1 MLRSGEGICF
11 STIPLS
17 LVFDSENILPG
28 WYVMNSNKKQDDL
41 RLAPESLYHSCD
53 LSRLPF
59 QTTADLEEEYE
70 HLGQKRAM
78 DALKF
83 GIGIKH
89 DGYNLFVLGSTGVGK
104 NTTVKKLLAKE
115 SAAAE
120 TPSDWCYIN
129 NFTQHHKPL
138 FLKLPAGR
146 GNTLKSDMLQLL
158 EELLVAIPAAFESDE
173 YRTRVQ
179 TIQEEYKDKEIK
191 VFKDISDRAEEKNIT
206 LLRTPSGYTLAPKK
220 DGKVLAPPDF
230 EKLDESEQEEI
241 KRIVDEIEVL
251 LIEAIRKIPELY
263 KENRDRIKEL
273 DREISEVVVNQSISE
288 LAEEYAELPDVLKFF
303 DTVKQDII
311 ENVND
316 FRRYGEQR
324 EMGGENRQMI
334 LMALSKYHV
343 NVLVDNS
350 ETEGAPVM
358 FEDNPSYLNLVGR
371 VEHIA
376 QYGTLMTDF
385 TLIKAGALH
394 RANGGYLVLDARK
407 VLMSPFSW
415 EGLKRAIHAHEVRIE
430 ALERMLSMASTTS
443 LQPEPIPLDVKIV
456 LTGSR
461 LLYYLLKQYDPE
473 FGLLFKV
480 AADFAEDIDRND
492 ENSELYACMIAG
504 LQKENELAAFD
515 KHAVQRI
522 IEHCSRVI
530 EDGEKISL
538 HIGGLVDL
546 MREGDYWARQSKRD
560 VVTEQ
565 DIQKAIDTRR
575 NRLDQI
581 RERVHEQVIRGNYLL
596 DTSGEKVAQINA
608 LSVIQ
613 LGDYTFGRP
622 SRITATA
629 RLGQGKVIDIEREV
643 KLGGSIHSKGVLIL
657 SSYLANRYAKDQP
670 ISLSASLV
678 FEQSY
683 GFVEGDSASAAELC
697 TLLSALADIPIKQS
711 FSVTGSVNQYGE
723 IQTIGGVNEKIE
735 GFFDICDSRGLTGG
749 QAVVIP
755 QTNVKHLMLRA
766 DVREAIEEDKFA
778 VYSVNTIDQMMEL
791 LTGKESGVED
801 ACGHYPEGSINYL
814 VQKMIDQLNK
824 LRKTFSDDNR
834 KEKRDFSRKNERK
847 Q

>member
-1 MLRSGEGICF
+1 M
-11 STIPLS
+11 T
-17 LVFDSENILPG
+17 N
-28 WYVMNSNKKQDDL
+28 NKKQEN
-41 RLAPESLYHSCD
+41 RKLAVESLYHSCD
-53 LSRLPF
+53 LSQLSF
-59 QTTADLEEEYE
+59 QTTAELQDEHE

-89 DGYNLFVLGSTGVGK
+89 DGYNLFVLGSTGLGK
-104 NTTVKKLLAKE
+104 NTTVKKILAKE

-129 NFTQHHKPL
+129 NFTQYHKPL
-138 FLKLPAGR
+138 VLKLPAGR
-146 GNTLKSDMLQLL
+146 GNKLKSDMLLLL
-158 EELLVAIPAAFESDE
+158 EDLLVAIPAAFDSDE
-173 YRTRVQ
+173 YRARVQ
-179 TIQEEYKDKEIK
+179 AIEDEYKEKEMLA
-191 VFKDISDRAEEKNIT
+191 FKKISDKAEEKNIA
-206 LLRTPSGYTLAPKK
+206 LLRTPGGYTLGPKK
-220 DGKVLAPPDF
+220 DGKVLSPGEF
-230 EKLDESEQEEI
+230 QKLDEKEQEEI
-241 KRIVDEIEVL
+241 KRVVDEVEDE
-251 LIEAIRKIPELY
+251 LIETIRQVPALY
-263 KENRDRIKEL
+263 KENRNKIKQL
-273 DREISEVVVNQSISE
+273 GRETSEVAVTQSISE
-288 LAEEYAELPDVLKFF
+288 LAEKYAELTDVIKYL

-316 FRRYGEQR
+316 FRKYGEQ
-324 EMGGENRQMI
+324 MDAGGENHQMI
-334 LMALSKYHV
+334 LMALSKYRI

-350 ETEGAPVM
+350 QTEGAPII
-358 FEDNPSYLNLVGR
+358 FEDNPSYLNLIGR

-376 QYGTLMTDF
+376 QYGTLLTDF

-430 ALERMLSMASTTS
+430 SLERVLSLASTTS
-443 LQPEPIPLDVKIV
+443 LQPEPIPINVKVV

-492 ENSELYACMIAG
+492 ENSELYAQLIAG
-504 LQKENELAAFD
+504 LQKENELIAFD
-515 KHAVQRI
+515 KSAVQRI
-522 IEHCSRVI
+522 IEHCSRLL
-530 EDGEKISL
+530 DDSEKISL
-538 HIGGLVDL
+538 HMGSLLDL
-546 MREGDYWARQSKRD
+546 MREGDYWAKQAERKEVIED
-560 VVTEQ
+560 

-643 KLGGSIHSKGVLIL
+643 KLGGSIHSKGVMIL
-657 SSYLANRYAKDQP
+657 SSYLANCYAKDQP

-697 TLLSALADIPIKQS
+697 ALLSALSDVPIKQS
-711 FSVTGSVNQYGE
+711 ISVTGSVNQYGE

-735 GFFDICDSRGLTGG
+735 GFFDICDTRGLTGD
-749 QAVVIP
+749 QAVIIP

-766 DVREAIEEDKFA
+766 DVRAAVENNKFSI
-778 VYSVNTIDQMMEL
+778 YSVNTIDQMMTL
-791 LTGKESGVED
+791 LTGKEAGDKDED
-801 ACGHYPEGSINYL
+801 GHYPQGTINYL
-814 VQKMIDQLNK
+814 IQKRIDQLNR
-824 LRKTFSDDNR
+824 LRR
-834 KEKRDFSRKNERK
+834 KFAEDGKVKKPDFSRKNERK
-847 Q
+847 

>member
-1 MLRSGEGICF
+1 M
-11 STIPLS
+11 T
-17 LVFDSENILPG
+17 N
-28 WYVMNSNKKQDDL
+28 NKKQEN
-41 RLAPESLYHSCD
+41 RKLAVESLYRSCD
-53 LSRLPF
+53 LSQLSF
-59 QTTADLEEEYE
+59 QTTAELQDEHE

-89 DGYNLFVLGSTGVGK
+89 DGYNLFVLGSTGLGK
-104 NTTVKKLLAKE
+104 NTTVKKILAKE

-138 FLKLPAGR
+138 VLKLPAGR
-146 GNTLKSDMLQLL
+146 GNKLQSDMLQLL
-158 EELLVAIPAAFESDE
+158 EDLLAAIPATFESDE

-179 TIQEEYKDKEIK
+179 AIQEEYKDKEMK
-191 VFKDISDRAEEKNIT
+191 AFKEISDKAEEKDIA
-206 LLRTPSGYTLAPKK
+206 LLRTPGGYTLGPKK
-220 DGKVLAPPDF
+220 DGKVLSPGEF
-230 EKLDESEQEEI
+230 EKLDEKEQEEI
-241 KRIVDEIEVL
+241 KRVVDEIEDL
-251 LIEAIRKIPELY
+251 LIQTIHKVPELY
-263 KENRDRIKEL
+263 KENRDRIKQL
-273 DREISEVVVNQSISE
+273 NREISEVVVNQSISA
-288 LAEEYAELPDVLKFF
+288 LAAEYAELPDVLKYF
-303 DTVKQDII
+303 DMVKQDII

-316 FRRYGEQR
+316 FRKYGEQR
-324 EMGGENRQMI
+324 DAGGESHQMI
-334 LMALSKYHV
+334 LMALSKYQV

-350 ETEGAPVM
+350 QTEGAPVV
-358 FEDNPSYLNLVGR
+358 FEDNPNYMNLIGR

-376 QYGTLMTDF
+376 QYGTLLTDF
-385 TLIKAGALH
+385 TLIKAGAVH

-415 EGLKRAIHAHEVRIE
+415 EGLKRVIHAHEIRIE
-430 ALERMLSMASTTS
+430 ALERVLSLASTTS
-443 LQPEPIPLDVKIV
+443 LQPEPIPVDVKVV

-492 ENSELYACMIAG
+492 ENSELYARMIAG
-504 LQKENELAAFD
+504 LQKENELAPFD
-515 KHAVQRI
+515 KSAVQRI
-522 IEHCSRVI
+522 IEHCSRLL
-530 EDGEKISL
+530 EDSEKISL
-538 HIGGLVDL
+538 HMGGLLDL
-546 MREGDYWARQSKRD
+546 LREGDYWARQAERD
-560 VVTEQ
+560 IITEQ
-565 DIQKAIDTRR
+565 DIQKAIDTRH
-575 NRLDQI
+575 NRLDQL
-581 RERVHEQVIRGNYLL
+581 RERVHEQVIRGDYLL

-629 RLGQGKVIDIEREV
+629 RLGQGKVIDIEREA
-643 KLGGSIHSKGVLIL
+643 KLGGSIHSKGVMIL
-657 SSYLANRYAKDQP
+657 SSYLANRYARDQP

-683 GFVEGDSASAAELC
+683 GFVEGDSASAADLC
-697 TLLSALADIPIKQS
+697 ALLSALSGVPIKQN

-735 GFFDICDSRGLTGG
+735 GFFDICESRELTGN

-766 DVREAIEEDKFA
+766 DVREAVADNKFA
-778 VYSVNTIDQMMEL
+778 IYSVQTIDQMMQL
-791 LTGKESGVED
+791 LTGRD
-801 ACGHYPEGSINYL
+801 AGAKDAAGHYPEGSINDL
-814 VQKMIDQLNK
+814 VYKRIGQLNK
-824 LRKTFSDDNR
+824 LRKHFADENKT
-834 KEKRDFSRKNERK
+834 EKRDFSRKNERK

>member
-1 MLRSGEGICF
+1 M
-11 STIPLS
+11 T
-17 LVFDSENILPG
+17 N
-28 WYVMNSNKKQDDL
+28 NKKQEN
-41 RLAPESLYHSCD
+41 RKLAVESLYRSCD
-53 LSRLPF
+53 LSQLSF
-59 QTTADLEEEYE
+59 QTTAELQDEHE

-89 DGYNLFVLGSTGVGK
+89 DGYNLFVLGSTGLGK
-104 NTTVKKLLAKE
+104 NTTVKKILAKE

-138 FLKLPAGR
+138 VLKLPAGR
-146 GNTLKSDMLQLL
+146 GNKLQSDMLQLL
-158 EELLVAIPAAFESDE
+158 EDLLAAIPATFESDE

-179 TIQEEYKDKEIK
+179 AIQEEYKDKEMK
-191 VFKDISDRAEEKNIT
+191 AFKEISDKAEEKNIA
-206 LLRTPSGYTLAPKK
+206 LLRTPGGYTLGPKK
-220 DGKVLAPPDF
+220 DGKVLSPSEF
-230 EKLDESEQEEI
+230 EKLDEKEQEEI
-241 KRIVDEIEVL
+241 KRVVDEIEDL
-251 LIEAIRKIPELY
+251 LIETIHKVPELY
-263 KENRDRIKEL
+263 KENRDRIKQL
-273 DREISEVVVNQSISE
+273 NREISEVVVNQSISA
-288 LAEEYAELPDVLKFF
+288 LAAEYAELPDVLKYF
-303 DTVKQDII
+303 DMVKQDII

-316 FRRYGEQR
+316 FRKYGEQR
-324 EMGGENRQMI
+324 DAGGESHQMI
-334 LMALSKYHV
+334 LMALSKYQV

-350 ETEGAPVM
+350 QTEGAPVV
-358 FEDNPSYLNLVGR
+358 FEDNPNYMNLIGR

-376 QYGTLMTDF
+376 QYGTLLTDF

-415 EGLKRAIHAHEVRIE
+415 EGLKRVIHAHEIRIE
-430 ALERMLSMASTTS
+430 ALERVLSLASTTS
-443 LQPEPIPLDVKIV
+443 LQPEPIPVDVKVV

-492 ENSELYACMIAG
+492 ENSELYARMIAG
-504 LQKENELAAFD
+504 LQKENELAPFD
-515 KHAVQRI
+515 KSAVQRI
-522 IEHCSRVI
+522 IEHCSRLL
-530 EDGEKISL
+530 EDSEKISL
-538 HIGGLVDL
+538 HMGGLLDL
-546 MREGDYWARQSKRD
+546 LREGDYWARQAERD
-560 VVTEQ
+560 IITEQ
-565 DIQKAIDTRR
+565 DIQKAIDTRH
-575 NRLDQI
+575 NRLDQL
-581 RERVHEQVIRGNYLL
+581 RERVHEQVIRGDYLL

-629 RLGQGKVIDIEREV
+629 RLGQGKVIDIEREA
-643 KLGGSIHSKGVLIL
+643 KLGGSIHSKGVMIL
-657 SSYLANRYAKDQP
+657 SSYLANRYARDQP

-697 TLLSALADIPIKQS
+697 ALLSALSEVPIKQN

-735 GFFDICDSRGLTGG
+735 GFFDICESRELTGD

-766 DVREAIEEDKFA
+766 DVREAVADNKFA
-778 VYSVNTIDQMMEL
+778 IYSVQTIDQMMQL
-791 LTGKESGVED
+791 LTGRDAGVKD
-801 ACGHYPEGSINYL
+801 AAGHYPEGSINYL
-814 VQKMIDQLNK
+814 VHKRIGQLNK
-824 LRKTFSDDNR
+824 LRKRFDDEH
-834 KEKRDFSRKNERK
+834 KTEKRDFSRKNERK

>member
-1 MLRSGEGICF
+1 
-11 STIPLS
+11 
-17 LVFDSENILPG
+17 
-28 WYVMNSNKKQDDL
+28 MNSNTKQDDL
-41 RLAPESLYHSCD
+41 RLPADSLYHSCD

-59 QTTADLEEEYE
+59 QTTSDLEDGHEL
-70 HLGQKRAM
+70 LGQKRAM

-89 DGYNLFVLGSTGVGK
+89 DGYNLYVLGSTGLGK
-104 NTTVKKLLAKE
+104 NTTVKKILAKE

-138 FLKLPAGR
+138 VLQLPAGR
-146 GNTLKSDMLQLL
+146 GNKLQSDMLQLL

-191 VFKDISDRAEEKNIT
+191 TFKEISDRAEEKNIT

-220 DGKVLAPPDF
+220 DGKVLSPSDF
-230 EKLDESEQEEI
+230 EKLDESEQQDI
-241 KRIVDEIEVL
+241 KRLVDEIEVL

-273 DREISEVVVNQSISE
+273 DREISEVVVNQSVAR
-288 LAEEYAELPDVLKFF
+288 LADEYAELADVLKFF

-324 EMGGENRQMI
+324 EVGGENRQMI

-350 ETEGAPVM
+350 ETEGAPVI

-371 VEHIA
+371 IEHIA
-376 QYGTLMTDF
+376 QYGTLLTDF

-430 ALERMLSMASTTS
+430 ALERVLSMASTTS
-443 LQPEPIPLDVKIV
+443 LQPEPIPIDVKIV

-480 AADFAEDIDRND
+480 AADFSEDIERND
-492 ENSELYACMIAG
+492 ENSELYARMIAG

-515 KHAVQRI
+515 KYAVQRI
-522 IEHCSRVI
+522 IEHCSRVV

-538 HIGGLVDL
+538 HMGGLLDL
-546 MREGDYWARQSKRD
+546 MREGDYWARQSERD
-560 VVTEQ
+560 VITEQ

-581 RERVHEQVIRGNYLL
+581 RERVHEQVIRGDYLL

-613 LGDYTFGRP
+613 LGDYTFGKP
-622 SRITATA
+622 SRVTATA
-629 RLGQGKVIDIEREV
+629 RLGQGK
-643 KLGGSIHSKGVLIL
+643 GGLM
-657 SSYLANRYAKDQP
+657 
-670 ISLSASLV
+670 
-678 FEQSY
+678 
-683 GFVEGDSASAAELC
+683 
-697 TLLSALADIPIKQS
+697 
-711 FSVTGSVNQYGE
+711 
-723 IQTIGGVNEKIE
+723 IGRFG
-735 GFFDICDSRGLTGG
+735 
-749 QAVVIP
+749 
-755 QTNVKHLMLRA
+755 
-766 DVREAIEEDKFA
+766 
-778 VYSVNTIDQMMEL
+778 
-791 LTGKESGVED
+791 
-801 ACGHYPEGSINYL
+801 
-814 VQKMIDQLNK
+814 
-824 LRKTFSDDNR
+824 
-834 KEKRDFSRKNERK
+834 
-847 Q
+847 

>member
-1 MLRSGEGICF
+1 M
-11 STIPLS
+11 T
-17 LVFDSENILPG
+17 N
-28 WYVMNSNKKQDDL
+28 NKKQEN
-41 RLAPESLYHSCD
+41 RKLAVESLYRSCD
-53 LSRLPF
+53 LSQLSF
-59 QTTADLEEEYE
+59 QTTAELQDEHE

-89 DGYNLFVLGSTGVGK
+89 DGYNLFVLGSTGLGK
-104 NTTVKKLLAKE
+104 NTTVKKILAKE

-138 FLKLPAGR
+138 VLKLPAGR
-146 GNTLKSDMLQLL
+146 GNKLQSDMLQLL
-158 EELLVAIPAAFESDE
+158 EDLLAAIPATFESDE

-179 TIQEEYKDKEIK
+179 AIQEEYKDKEMK
-191 VFKDISDRAEEKNIT
+191 AFKEISDKAEEKDIA
-206 LLRTPSGYTLAPKK
+206 LLRTPGGYTLGPKK
-220 DGKVLAPPDF
+220 DGKVLSPGEF
-230 EKLDESEQEEI
+230 EKLDEKEQEEI
-241 KRIVDEIEVL
+241 KRVVDEIEDL
-251 LIEAIRKIPELY
+251 LIQTIHKVPELY
-263 KENRDRIKEL
+263 KENRDRIKQL
-273 DREISEVVVNQSISE
+273 NREISEVVVNQSISA
-288 LAEEYAELPDVLKFF
+288 LAAEYAELPDVLKYF
-303 DTVKQDII
+303 DMVKQDII

-316 FRRYGEQR
+316 FRKYGEQR
-324 EMGGENRQMI
+324 DAGGESHQMI
-334 LMALSKYHV
+334 LMALSKYQV

-350 ETEGAPVM
+350 QTEGAPVV
-358 FEDNPSYLNLVGR
+358 FEDNPNYMNLIGR

-376 QYGTLMTDF
+376 QYGTLLTDF
-385 TLIKAGALH
+385 TLIKAGAVH

-415 EGLKRAIHAHEVRIE
+415 EGLKRVIHAHEIRIE
-430 ALERMLSMASTTS
+430 ALERVLSLASTTS
-443 LQPEPIPLDVKIV
+443 LQPEPIPVDVKVV

-492 ENSELYACMIAG
+492 ENSELYARMIAG
-504 LQKENELAAFD
+504 LQKENELAPFD
-515 KHAVQRI
+515 KSAVQRI
-522 IEHCSRVI
+522 IEHCSRLL
-530 EDGEKISL
+530 EDSEKISL
-538 HIGGLVDL
+538 HMGGLLDL
-546 MREGDYWARQSKRD
+546 LREGDYWARQAERD
-560 VVTEQ
+560 IITEQ
-565 DIQKAIDTRR
+565 DIQKAIDTRH

-581 RERVHEQVIRGNYLL
+581 RERVHEQVIRGDYLL

-629 RLGQGKVIDIEREV
+629 RLGQGKVIDIEREA
-643 KLGGSIHSKGVLIL
+643 KLGGSIHSKGVMIL
-657 SSYLANRYAKDQP
+657 SSYLANRYARDQP

-697 TLLSALADIPIKQS
+697 ALLSALSGVPIKQN

-735 GFFDICDSRGLTGG
+735 GFFDICESRELTGD

-755 QTNVKHLMLRA
+755 QTNVKHLMLRV
-766 DVREAIEEDKFA
+766 DVREAVADNRFA
-778 VYSVNTIDQMMEL
+778 IYSVQTIDQMMQL
-791 LTGKESGVED
+791 LTGRDAGVKD
-801 ACGHYPEGSINYL
+801 AAGHYPEGSINDL
-814 VQKMIDQLNK
+814 VYKRIGQLNK
-824 LRKTFSDDNR
+824 LRKHFADENKT
-834 KEKRDFSRKNERK
+834 EKRDFSRKNERK

>member
-1 MLRSGEGICF
+1 M
-11 STIPLS
+11 T
-17 LVFDSENILPG
+17 N
-28 WYVMNSNKKQDDL
+28 NKKQEN
-41 RLAPESLYHSCD
+41 RKLAVESLYRSCD
-53 LSRLPF
+53 LSQLSF
-59 QTTADLEEEYE
+59 QTTAELQDEHE

-89 DGYNLFVLGSTGVGK
+89 DGYNLFVLGSTGLGK
-104 NTTVKKLLAKE
+104 NTTVKKILAKE

-138 FLKLPAGR
+138 VLKLPAGR
-146 GNTLKSDMLQLL
+146 GNKLQSDMLQLL
-158 EELLVAIPAAFESDE
+158 EDLLAAIPATFESDE

-179 TIQEEYKDKEIK
+179 AIQEEYKDKEMK
-191 VFKDISDRAEEKNIT
+191 AFKEISDKAEEKDIA
-206 LLRTPSGYTLAPKK
+206 LLRTPGGYTLGPKK
-220 DGKVLAPPDF
+220 DGKVLSPGEF
-230 EKLDESEQEEI
+230 EKLDEKEQEEI
-241 KRIVDEIEVL
+241 KRVVDEIEDL
-251 LIEAIRKIPELY
+251 LIQTIHKVPELY
-263 KENRDRIKEL
+263 KENRDRIKQL
-273 DREISEVVVNQSISE
+273 NREISEVVVNQSISA
-288 LAEEYAELPDVLKFF
+288 LAAEYAELPDVLKYF
-303 DTVKQDII
+303 DMVKQDII

-316 FRRYGEQR
+316 FRKYGEQR
-324 EMGGENRQMI
+324 DAGGESHQMI
-334 LMALSKYHV
+334 LMALSKYQV

-350 ETEGAPVM
+350 QTEGAPVV
-358 FEDNPSYLNLVGR
+358 FEDNPNYMNLIGR

-376 QYGTLMTDF
+376 QYGTLLTDF
-385 TLIKAGALH
+385 TLIKAGAVH

-415 EGLKRAIHAHEVRIE
+415 EGLKRVIHAHEIRIE
-430 ALERMLSMASTTS
+430 ALERVLSLASTTS
-443 LQPEPIPLDVKIV
+443 LQPEPIPVDVKVV

-492 ENSELYACMIAG
+492 ENSELYARMIAG
-504 LQKENELAAFD
+504 LQKENELAPFD
-515 KHAVQRI
+515 KSAVQRI
-522 IEHCSRVI
+522 IEHCSRLL
-530 EDGEKISL
+530 EDSEKISL
-538 HIGGLVDL
+538 HMGGLLDL
-546 MREGDYWARQSKRD
+546 LREGDYWARQAERD
-560 VVTEQ
+560 IITEQ
-565 DIQKAIDTRR
+565 DIQKAIDTRH

-581 RERVHEQVIRGNYLL
+581 RERVHEQVIRGDYLL

-629 RLGQGKVIDIEREV
+629 RLGQGKVIDIEREA
-643 KLGGSIHSKGVLIL
+643 KLGGSIHSKGVMIL
-657 SSYLANRYAKDQP
+657 SSYLANRYARDQP

-697 TLLSALADIPIKQS
+697 ALLSALSGVPIKQN

-735 GFFDICDSRGLTGG
+735 GFFDICESRELTGD

-755 QTNVKHLMLRA
+755 QTNVKHLMLRV
-766 DVREAIEEDKFA
+766 DVREAVADNRFA
-778 VYSVNTIDQMMEL
+778 IYSVQTIDQMMQL
-791 LTGKESGVED
+791 LTGRDAGVKD
-801 ACGHYPEGSINYL
+801 AAGHYPEGSINYL
-814 VQKMIDQLNK
+814 VRKRIGELNK
-824 LRKTFSDDNR
+824 LRKRFADEHKT
-834 KEKRDFSRKNERK
+834 EKRDFSRKNERK